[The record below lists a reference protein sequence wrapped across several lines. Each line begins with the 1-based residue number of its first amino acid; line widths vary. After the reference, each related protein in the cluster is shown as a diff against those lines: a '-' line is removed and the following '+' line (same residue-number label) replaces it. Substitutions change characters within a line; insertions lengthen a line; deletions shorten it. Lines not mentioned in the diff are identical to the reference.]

1 MSGSQISNNQKL
13 TNTTIEK
20 LLNQKFTLNIDG
32 NEKQLKN
39 LHKNWKWT
47 LIKKTKT

>member
-1 MSGSQISNNQKL
+1 MSGSPISNNQKL

-20 LLNQKFTLNIDG
+20 LLNQKFTLNIDE

-39 LHKNWKWT
+39 LHKNWK
-47 LIKKTKT
+47 